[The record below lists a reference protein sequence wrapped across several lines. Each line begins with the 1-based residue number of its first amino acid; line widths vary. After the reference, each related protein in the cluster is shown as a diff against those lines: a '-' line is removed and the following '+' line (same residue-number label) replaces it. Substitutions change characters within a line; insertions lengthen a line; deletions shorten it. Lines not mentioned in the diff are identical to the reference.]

1 MKTVPYMY
9 FNGNAAEAIK
19 FYERVFQT
27 KKPEVM
33 LFKEMPGAEPDSPF
47 AEKILHAEIEIGND
61 IYYISD
67 VVGAEQ
73 VSVGNN
79 LQINLNCDS
88 EDELRRLFSG
98 LSDGATITM
107 PIENTFWD
115 ALFAGLTDKFG
126 ISWTLNFQKKTT
138 G

>member
-9 FNGNAAEAIK
+9 FNGNAAQALK

-33 LFKEMPGAEPDSPF
+33 LFKEMPGADQNSPF
-47 AEKILHAEIEIGND
+47 AEKILHAEITIGND
-61 IYYISD
+61 VYYISD
-67 VVGAEQ
+67 AVGEEQ

-79 LQINLNCDS
+79 LQINLNCES
-88 EDELRRLFSG
+88 EEELRRIFGG

-107 PIENTFWD
+107 PIEETFWD
-115 ALFAGLTDKFG
+115 AIFGGLTDQYG
-126 ISWTLNFQKKTT
+126 ISWTVNFQKKTT
-138 G
+138 R